1 MATQQEN
8 LSSKSF
14 KWFSTKTLK
23 LNLSFQNR
31 RGSSKSNSSS
41 TLNSPRSNI
50 DVNSNAKSHHLSDV
64 ELRRVFSHFD
74 VDGDGKI
81 SAFELRDYFGSVGEY
96 ISHEAAQEAINEVD
110 TDADGSLGFEDFL
123 GLMTRRDLDGNG
135 DGDGGGELKTA
146 FEMFEVEKGSGCITP
161 KGLQKML
168 AKLGESRTHGE
179 CQAMIK
185 FYDIDGN
192 GVLDF
197 HEFRQ
202 MMTV

>member
-1 MATQQEN
+1 MATQQEKP
-8 LSSKSF
+8 SSTSF

-31 RGSSKSNSSS
+31 RGSPKSNSSS
-41 TLNSPRSNI
+41 TLNSPRSNT
-50 DVNSNAKSHHLSDV
+50 DDNNSTKSHHSSDK

-74 VDGDGKI
+74 SNGDGKI

-110 TDADGSLGFEDFL
+110 TDADGSLGFEDFV
-123 GLMTRRDLDGNG
+123 GLMTRRDLDGDN
-135 DGDGGGELKTA
+135 GGELKTA

-168 AKLGESRTHGE
+168 VKLGESRTYGE
-179 CQAMIK
+179 CEAMIK

>member
-1 MATQQEN
+1 MATQQEKP
-8 LSSKSF
+8 SSNSF

-31 RGSSKSNSSS
+31 RGSPKSNSSS
-41 TLNSPRSNI
+41 TLSSPRSNT
-50 DVNSNAKSHHLSDV
+50 DDNNNTKSPHSLDK

-74 VDGDGKI
+74 SNGDGKI

-96 ISHEAAQEAINEVD
+96 ISHEVAQEAINEVD
-110 TDADGSLGFEDFL
+110 TDADGSLGFEDFV
-123 GLMTRRDLDGNG
+123 GLMTRRDL

-168 AKLGESRTHGE
+168 VKLGESRTYGE
-179 CQAMIK
+179 CEAMIK